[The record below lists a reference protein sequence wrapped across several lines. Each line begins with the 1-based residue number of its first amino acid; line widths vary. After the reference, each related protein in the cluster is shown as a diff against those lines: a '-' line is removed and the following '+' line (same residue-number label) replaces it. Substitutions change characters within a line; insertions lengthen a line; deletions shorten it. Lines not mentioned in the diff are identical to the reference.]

1 MHLRPAR
8 RGDYGRTCT
17 VFSPN
22 LASLQPPYKQVTSN
36 QVTLRFRSWYL
47 QEFAVPADL
56 LIMAM
61 IGETI
66 SHYRIVERLGGGG
79 MGVVYKAED
88 LTLHRFVALKFLP
101 EDLAKD
107 RQALDRFQRE
117 AQAASALNHP
127 NICTI
132 YEIGQHDDQ
141 SFIAMEFLDGQT
153 LKHMIIGRPLDVEQ
167 LLEIAISVADAL
179 DNAHGEGII
188 HRDIK
193 PANIFITKRGRA
205 KVLDFGL
212 AKVVARKTDPVEL
225 SATALSDPHLT
236 SPGSTLGTVAYMSPE
251 QARAKDLDARTDLFS
266 FGVVLYEMATGTLP
280 FRGDSTASIFES
292 ILRKAPVPPVRL
304 NPDLPPKLEEIIGK
318 ALEKDRNLRYQHA
331 ADMRADLQR
340 LKRDTESGK
349 TASFEEAPPSAGTV
363 ISSPPMES
371 VAASASAAGSS
382 SRAVAAPAQVSEVA
396 TTAPARKLTWVIVS
410 ALAAILIVALA
421 GFWFFHG
428 RTAHHASIAGHK
440 SIAVLYF
447 SNLSQDQSLNWLDNG
462 LTDMLTT
469 NLAQV
474 KGLDVL
480 STERVMGAV
489 QRASKDGK
497 SMDPAQA
504 QSIARDAGADAYI
517 TGALLKIGPTQLRLD
532 VRAQDTGTGQILFS
546 DKLEGQDVQ
555 SIFQMVDRLTANI
568 ASSFLPASEVPQ
580 KAPEIEQ
587 ASTSNVEAY
596 RHYQLGIDYGRRYLT
611 NDAIRELE
619 EAVRLDPE
627 FALAY
632 VRLSDQYFL
641 QGDLHRAGELEIKV
655 EQLQSRLPRY
665 EQLSLQVIKANR
677 SRDIEAQIAARQQ
690 IISEFPRQTMD
701 RGVLGVILGIVGQ
714 QDQGLD
720 VIRQGLALDP
730 KNEDLLNFES
740 YALAQSGDTNGAL
753 AANDA
758 YAAIRPGDPNPLD
771 SRGDILYM
779 AGRDDEAVASY
790 RKVLELKPDFSDYYE
805 YLKLA
810 IVYTDQKKPDMA
822 NAAFQQFAH
831 RASPLARL
839 YVPGFEAQFK
849 QTEGDVEGALASYRE
864 AVLQLGHA
872 KQSQAAETF
881 LRQFAGLSVLL
892 GETSSALSFAQQQNL
907 DGEELQTVA
916 FLQTVAGNS
925 SAAHQSLQRFA
936 SSHPWVAPRALEI
949 NQAYADVSAA
959 VHRGDGQ
966 TALSRAATI
975 PNFQDATLLFL
986 KARSH
991 LLTKDDSSAETEFRA
1006 VLRTVR
1012 SLQNSRTMSAR
1023 FPMFGILSHYYLGQ
1037 LYERTGKHDQ
1047 AINEYQEFL
1056 SHFASSQSR
1065 LPQVGE
1071 ARTALKRLMQ

>member
-1 MHLRPAR
+1 
-8 RGDYGRTCT
+8 
-17 VFSPN
+17 
-22 LASLQPPYKQVTSN
+22 
-36 QVTLRFRSWYL
+36 
-47 QEFAVPADL
+47 
-56 LIMAM
+56 M

-88 LTLHRFVALKFLP
+88 ITLHRFVALKFLP
-101 EDLAKD
+101 EDVAKD

-132 YEIGQHDDQ
+132 YEIGQHDGQ
-141 SFIAMEFLDGQT
+141 PFIAMEFLDGQT
-153 LKHMIIGRPLDVEQ
+153 LKHSIRGRPWEIEQ
-167 LLEIAISVADAL
+167 LLEVAISIADAL

-212 AKVVARKTDPVEL
+212 AKVIARKGDPL
-225 SATALSDPHLT
+225 DASATAFSDPHLT

-251 QARAKDLDARTDLFS
+251 QARAKELDARTDLFS

-280 FRGDSTASIFES
+280 FRGDSTAGIFEA
-292 ILRKAPVPPVRL
+292 ILRKVPVAAVRL
-304 NPDLPPKLEEIIGK
+304 NPDLPPKLEEIINK
-318 ALEKDRNLRYQHA
+318 ALEKDRNLRYQSA

-349 TASFEEAPPSAGTV
+349 SAAIEVEPPSPAQVVQTAARESAV
-363 ISSPPMES
+363 ILPNTG
-371 VAASASAAGSS
+371 AASS
-382 SRAVAAPAQVSEVA
+382 SRGTVVAPPLSEANAV
-396 TTAPARKLTWVIVS
+396 APARKYLWVVGP
-410 ALAAILIVALA
+410 AVAVAAIILGIVL
-421 GFWFFHG
+421 FWLSRG
-428 RTAHHASIAGHK
+428 RNVHPNVAAHK

-504 QSIARDAGADAYI
+504 QNVARDAGADAYI

-555 SIFQMVDRLTANI
+555 SIFGMVDRLTASI
-568 ASSFLPASEVPQ
+568 ANSFLPASESPQ

-587 ASTSNVEAY
+587 ASTSNIEAY
-596 RHYQLGIDYGRRYLT
+596 RHYQLGVDYGRRYLT
-611 NDAIRELE
+611 TDAVRELE
-619 EAVRLDPE
+619 EAVRLDPQ
-627 FALAY
+627 FALAEL
-632 VRLSDQYFL
+632 RLAGQYRL
-641 QGDLHRAGELEIKV
+641 QGDLRRSNELAMQV
-655 EQLQSRLPRY
+655 SQNQSRLPRY
-665 EQLSLQVIKANR
+665 EQLALQVLKASR
-677 SRDIEAQIAARQQ
+677 SRDPEAELAARQQ
-690 IISEFPRQTMD
+690 LVSEFPRQSID
-701 RGVLGVILGIVGQ
+701 RGILVNMLGGLGKG
-714 QDQGLD
+714 DQARELLQ
-720 VIRQGLALDP
+720 QGLALDP
-730 KNEDLLNFES
+730 KNEDLLNFGS
-740 YALAQSGDTNGAL
+740 YGLAFDGDLTGAL
-753 AANDA
+753 AANDSYQA
-758 YAAIRPGDPNPLD
+758 VRPGDPNPMD
-771 SRGDILYM
+771 TRGDVLFI
-779 AGRDDEAVASY
+779 AGRDDEAVAAY
-790 RKVLELKPDFSDYYE
+790 RKVLELKPDFNDYLE

-822 NAAFQQFAH
+822 SAAFQQSAH
-831 RASPLARL
+831 RASPLSRL
-839 YVPGFEAQFK
+839 YIPGLEAQFK
-849 QTEGDVEGALASYRE
+849 QTAGDLEGALASYRE
-864 AVLQLGHA
+864 AVLQLGGA
-872 KQSQAAETF
+872 KQDQAAETF
-881 LRQFAGLSVLL
+881 LRSFAALSIMM
-892 GETSSALSFAQQQNL
+892 GEDASALAFAQKQKL
-907 DGEELQTVA
+907 TDEEQQTVA
-916 FLQTVAGNS
+916 FLETVAGNS
-925 SAAHQSLQRFA
+925 SAAEQSLQRYA
-936 SSHPWVAPRALEI
+936 ASHPWVSPRYLEI
-949 NQAYADVSAA
+949 NRAYAEATAA

-966 TALSRAATI
+966 AALNRVASI
-975 PNFQDATLLFL
+975 PDFQEPYLLFL

-991 LLTKDDSSAETEFRA
+991 LLINDYASAETGFRS
-1006 VLRTVR
+1006 VLRSER
-1012 SLQNSRTMSAR
+1012 SLANSGTLMQR
-1023 FPMFGILSHYYLGQ
+1023 FPILGMLSHFYLGQ
-1037 LYERTGKHDQ
+1037 LYEKTGKRDQ
-1047 AINEYQEFL
+1047 SINEYQEFL
-1056 SHFASSQSR
+1056 SHFGTSPSR